1 MRFLLLCTAA
11 LLLLLSGCCTP
22 ERVVLLPQADGR
34 PSALIVQRHDK
45 GSQLVLAE
53 PYAQASVDSRG
64 LNLSHSDAARV
75 QRDFGALLQ
84 FQPQRPRVFSV
95 NFLANSD
102 QLTPETEP
110 VLAELGRALA
120 ELPAGELIVIGHT
133 DRVGSVEANDRLSLQ
148 RAQVVAALLERELGV
163 PHDKITV
170 VGRGEREPLIPTED
184 EVDEPRNRR
193 VEIKLR

>member
-1 MRFLLLCTAA
+1 MRASALLAASLLLG
-11 LLLLLSGCCTP
+11 GCCAT
-22 ERVVLLPQADGR
+22 ERVVLLPQAGGR
-34 PSALIVQRHDK
+34 PSAVIVKRNEG
-45 GSQLVLAE
+45 GSKLVLAE
-53 PYAQASVDSRG
+53 PYAQASVDGQG
-64 LNLSHSDAARV
+64 LRLVHSDAAGV

-84 FQPQRPRVFSV
+84 FQPQRPRVFGV

-120 ELPAGELIVIGHT
+120 DMPAGELVVIGHT
-133 DRVGSVEANDRLSLQ
+133 DRVGSMEANDRLSLQ
-148 RAQVVAALLERELGV
+148 RAQVVAALLEKLGV
-163 PHDKITV
+163 PQAKITV